1 MSSSHSISQLES
13 TYVSLMRGL
22 KELDLRGPSV
32 PCDLILTGD
41 NAFPL
46 AMNSHGQVL
55 LAASMYGSG
64 RIVVLG
70 HEAFMSTLPNFITN
84 AIHWLK
90 EGKSEDVS
98 VGVHVRSK
106 HVIEKVQSKFQF
118 KFMDDFSS
126 NKGIGVYVTDAYSVE
141 DKAKD
146 IIDFMKSGGGVLIAG
161 QAWSWAEGNPKVN
174 TLLQFM
180 GNKVSGVAG
189 VYFSKHRGDAE
200 CIPVYPKI
208 PASWMSVVIGK
219 DFEEDLDF
227 LLQGISDFDL
237 MNGVVA
243 SEILIHGPLAFPI
256 GTTPDGR
263 AFLAGSYYGQGRVVV
278 ISHEGLM
285 KRETLAPF
293 FTNALHWLD
302 EGRQGVIGVVPEL
315 NQALNVFKTF
325 NLNCEK
331 TTFRKDLS
339 VYVCTAYKED
349 EIEQIQE
356 FVAEGGGLLLGGHS
370 WNWAQCHKDKDYMT
384 EFAGNKILNK
394 MGLTL
399 LSKYITDGS
408 YKAPVP
414 CEALKK
420 TYNFRHALQKFA
432 GHVTKGEKLAEQE
445 EAWLNKLS
453 LDCGT
458 FLHMDSG
465 NNNYKQIFSTFTE
478 ILKKGGM
485 PQVCE
490 SCPVKTARD
499 KLILNVATEVYK
511 VHPNT
516 DELLSYLIKDDP
528 LLPVV
533 YNHKVRIDVD
543 TADAVEWVST
553 GLYLSPGMK
562 TYMSIP
568 ESILNKGWKVQ
579 VGCQT
584 DNLNNAKELKRAPCV
599 CEHFPVTAEMMLVHH
614 LWGGLIYLVAPPKTQ
629 VTGAEVIVQ
638 MAVPAPYYKSGVTSM
653 EAWQLLRTAPSPW
666 AELEFENI
674 ILMVPSDEVR
684 SLDRPD
690 ELAAVWDKIM
700 RAIADLASIPH
711 KFKRKERFLCDVQIS
726 HGWMHCGYPVM
737 AYKSTA
743 APILGIKEGMTKSMW
758 GFIHELGHNQQRGC
772 WEFPPHT
779 TEATCNLWSVY
790 VHETVFNIPREKAHP
805 DMLEEKRKERA
816 EKYAKNGR
824 KLSEWDMWTAL
835 ETYMQLQERFGWD
848 ALKNVFGAYHNMS
861 GVPGNKEG
869 KMNLYCV
876 TFSEVVGMDL
886 TGFFKAWGW
895 PIEGDTEKKLSNLPA
910 WTDHPM
916 AQYN

>member
-1 MSSSHSISQLES
+1 MSSPHSISQLES

-90 EGKSEDVS
+90 EDKSEDVS

-174 TLLQFM
+174 TLLQFP

-200 CIPVYPKI
+200 CNPVYPKI
-208 PASWMSVVIGK
+208 PDSWMSVVC
-219 DFEEDLDF
+219 
-227 LLQGISDFDL
+227 S
-237 MNGVVA
+237 
-243 SEILIHGPLAFPI
+243 
-256 GTTPDGR
+256 
-263 AFLAGSYYGQGRVVV
+263 
-278 ISHEGLM
+278 
-285 KRETLAPF
+285 
-293 FTNALHWLD
+293 
-302 EGRQGVIGVVPEL
+302 QGVRRP
-315 NQALNVFKTF
+315 AK
-325 NLNCEK
+325 
-331 TTFRKDLS
+331 RPS
-339 VYVCTAYKED
+339 P
-349 EIEQIQE
+349 
-356 FVAEGGGLLLGGHS
+356 
-370 WNWAQCHKDKDYMT
+370 
-384 EFAGNKILNK
+384 GNKILNK

-399 LSKYITDGS
+399 LSKYITAGS

-465 NNNYKQIFSTFTE
+465 NNNYKQILSTFTE

-499 KLILNVATEVYK
+499 KLILNVATDVYK
-511 VHPNT
+511 VHPNK

-553 GLYLSPGMK
+553 GLYLTPGMK

-726 HGWMHCGYPVM
+726 HGNNTMHKCL
-737 AYKSTA
+737 
-743 APILGIKEGMTKSMW
+743 ILLHYGH
-758 GFIHELGHNQQRGC
+758 FILD
-772 WEFPPHT
+772 F
-779 TEATCNLWSVY
+779 
-790 VHETVFNIPREKAHP
+790 
-805 DMLEEKRKERA
+805 
-816 EKYAKNGR
+816 
-824 KLSEWDMWTAL
+824 
-835 ETYMQLQERFGWD
+835 
-848 ALKNVFGAYHNMS
+848 
-861 GVPGNKEG
+861 
-869 KMNLYCV
+869 LYFLI
-876 TFSEVVGMDL
+876 FSR
-886 TGFFKAWGW
+886 
-895 PIEGDTEKKLSNLPA
+895 
-910 WTDHPM
+910 
-916 AQYN
+916 